1 MEAASA
7 FRPSIP
13 AARPEEVPVVPTP
26 NPWGLPERTHRLLRG
41 WGVASVAV
49 FVGAGSHAVLTGH
62 LPHPLI
68 LGLCWSLSGMLC
80 VLLAGLR
87 LPRLSTG
94 LGVLGSQAGL
104 HTLLTLAGH
113 GGVGMGA
120 VAAHAGHHGAAA
132 LGSVQPAASADA
144 VHQLSPLMVAV
155 HALAAVLTIL
165 AIRRG
170 DAALAGLLRAVR
182 LGLGRLLTLPGPV
195 SAPAPRPRPLI
206 LSCPAVLVSRIRPG
220 TVATRGPPLAL
231 PA

>member
-1 MEAASA
+1 M
-7 FRPSIP
+7 
-13 AARPEEVPVVPTP
+13 VPTP

-49 FVGAGSHAVLTGH
+49 FVGAGFHAGLTGH

-113 GGVGMGA
+113 GGIGTGA
-120 VAAHAGHHGAAA
+120 AATHAGHHGAVALSPVQAA
-132 LGSVQPAASADA
+132 GAAEA

-155 HALAAVLTIL
+155 HALAGVLTIL

-182 LGLGRLLTLPGPV
+182 LGLRCLLTLPVPV
-195 SAPAPRPRPLI
+195 LIPSRRPRPLI
-206 LSCPAVLVSRIRPG
+206 LRCPAVLVPRIRPG
-220 TVATRGPPLAL
+220 AVATRGPPLML